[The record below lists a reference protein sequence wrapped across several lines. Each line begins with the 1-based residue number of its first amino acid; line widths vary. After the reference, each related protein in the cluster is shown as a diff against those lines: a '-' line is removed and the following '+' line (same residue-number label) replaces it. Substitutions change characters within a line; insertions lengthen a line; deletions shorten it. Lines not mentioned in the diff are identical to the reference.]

1 MVAGKAPRPVA
12 ADDDQEVPVGRAGV
26 RIVAATG
33 AVLLASGVGGS
44 GSAQGAGPV
53 DLLIRGG
60 QVYTGDLSAP
70 SVADVGV
77 KGDRIVF
84 VGDAG
89 KAGVTAAK
97 TIEAKGRMVAPGFID
112 AHTHATGELASQD
125 PKARL
130 LLRQLTQGVTTSVIG
145 VDGAGDPE
153 IADYMAKANAAGV
166 GNNFAAYVGFGA
178 IRERVL
184 QNDARAPTPA
194 ELEVMK
200 GLAKKGMCEG
210 ALGLSSGLFYPPQS
224 FAKTE
229 EVIAVAKEAGSRG
242 GLYDTHQRD
251 EGTTS
256 IGVAAS
262 TEEQIRIGRESGATL
277 HLGHFKVSSGAKPDG
292 QSMAALIKVVEA
304 ARAAGQKV
312 TSDQYPWSAS
322 NTGLSA
328 LAIARWAQDGGRAA
342 MLKRFDDPS
351 DLAKIKAQ
359 ALVFYKERGGAQNVL
374 INGSA
379 SQPEL
384 VGKRISEIAEA
395 WGVDEAEATIRILRK
410 GSASVATFAITE
422 PDIRLLMKQ
431 PWNMFSTDGSPS
443 GHPRGHASYPRL
455 YTKYVV
461 EEKVITP
468 VEFVHKSTGLVADTL
483 GIEGRGYL
491 KPGYFADIV
500 VIDLANYQPKAD
512 YVRPTLL
519 STGVE
524 VAVVNG
530 KVELEG
536 GVPSG
541 ILAGRGLPRKTPAGC
556 P

>member
-1 MVAGKAPRPVA
+1 MGRVGTRVVA
-12 ADDDQEVPVGRAGV
+12 AAGL
-26 RIVAATG
+26 
-33 AVLLASGVGGS
+33 VLLASTALGG
-44 GSAQGAGPV
+44 GAGRAQGAEQA

-60 QVYTGDLSAP
+60 QVYLGDLSAP
-70 SVADVGV
+70 TVADVAIR
-77 KGDRIVF
+77 GDKIVF
-84 VGDAG
+84 VGDAA
-89 KAGVTAAK
+89 KAGLKAAK
-97 TIEAKGRMVAPGFID
+97 VIDAGGKMVAPGFID
-112 AHTHATGELASQD
+112 AHTHATGELASND

-184 QNDARAPTPA
+184 KNDARAPTPA

-200 GLAKKGMCEG
+200 GLARKGMCEG

-229 EVIAVAKEAGSRG
+229 EVVEVAKEAGSRG

-256 IGVAAS
+256 IGVVAS
-262 TEEQIRIGRESGATL
+262 TQEQIRIGRESGATL

-292 QSMAALIKVVEA
+292 ASMAELLKIVEA

-342 MLKRFDDPS
+342 MLKRFDDPA

-374 INGSA
+374 INGA
-379 SQPEL
+379 PGQPEL
-384 VGKRISEIAEA
+384 VGKRVSEIAKA

-431 PWNMFSTDGSPS
+431 PWNMFSTDGGPT

-483 GIEGRGYL
+483 GLEGRGYL
-491 KPGYFADIV
+491 RPGYFADVV
-500 VIDLANYQPKAD
+500 VIDPKTFLPKAD
-512 YVRPTLL
+512 YVHPTLL

-524 VAVVNG
+524 AAVVNG
-530 KVELEG
+530 KVELEAG
-536 GVPSG
+536 APTGV
-541 ILAGRGLPRKTPAGC
+541 LAGRGLARKTPPGC
-556 P
+556 G

>member
-1 MVAGKAPRPVA
+1 M
-12 ADDDQEVPVGRAGV
+12 GRAGV
-26 RIVAATG
+26 RVVAAAGVALLASAATG
-33 AVLLASGVGGS
+33 AGPNG
-44 GSAQGAGPV
+44 AQAAEQV

-60 QVYTGDLSAP
+60 EVYVGDLSAP

-84 VGDAG
+84 VGDAA
-89 KAGVTAAK
+89 KAGLKAAK
-97 TIEAKGRMVAPGFID
+97 VIDAAGRMVAPGFID
-112 AHTHATGELASQD
+112 AHTHATGELASAD

-145 VDGAGDPE
+145 VDGAGEPE
-153 IADYMAKANAAGV
+153 IADYRAKADAAGV

-184 QNDARAPTPA
+184 KSDARAPTPA

-200 GLAKKGMCEG
+200 GLARKGMCEG

-224 FAKTE
+224 FATTE

-256 IGVAAS
+256 IGVVAS
-262 TEEQIRIGRESGATL
+262 TQEQIRIGRESGATL
-277 HLGHFKVSSGAKPDG
+277 HLGHFKVSSGARPDG
-292 QSMAALIKVVEA
+292 QSMAELVKIVEA
-304 ARAAGQKV
+304 ARAAGQNV

-342 MLKRFDDPS
+342 MLKRFDDPA

-359 ALVFYKERGGAQNVL
+359 ALAFYKERGGAQNVL
-374 INGSA
+374 INGA
-379 SQPEL
+379 PGQPEL
-384 VGKRISEIAEA
+384 VGKRVSEIAQA

-431 PWNMFSTDGSPS
+431 PWNMFSTDGSPT

-455 YTKYVV
+455 YTKYVA

-468 VEFVHKSTGLVADTL
+468 VEFVRKSTGLVADTL
-483 GIEGRGYL
+483 GLEGRGYL
-491 KPGYFADIV
+491 KPGYFADVV
-500 VIDLANYQPKAD
+500 VIDLKTYQPKAD
-512 YVRPTLL
+512 YVHPTLL
-519 STGVE
+519 STGVQA
-524 VAVVNG
+524 AVVNG
-530 KVELEG
+530 KVELENG
-536 GVPSG
+536 APTGV
-541 ILAGRGLPRKTPAGC
+541 LAGRGLARKTPPGC
-556 P
+556 G

>member
-1 MVAGKAPRPVA
+1 M
-12 ADDDQEVPVGRAGV
+12 GRAGRRV
-26 RIVAATG
+26 MAAAGVVLAASVVAGDRGAAQATG
-33 AVLLASGVGGS
+33 
-44 GSAQGAGPV
+44 QV
-53 DLLIRGG
+53 DLIIRGG
-60 QVYTGDLSAP
+60 QVYVGDLSTP
-70 SVADVGV
+70 SVADVAIT
-77 KGDRIVF
+77 GDRIVF
-84 VGDAG
+84 VGDAA
-89 KAGVTAAK
+89 KAGLKAAK
-97 TIEAKGRMVAPGFID
+97 VIDAKGRMVAPGFID
-112 AHTHATGELASQD
+112 AHTHATGELASND

-145 VDGAGDPE
+145 VDGAGEPE

-200 GLAKKGMCEG
+200 GLARKGMCEG
-210 ALGLSSGLFYPPQS
+210 AIGLSSGLFYPPQS

-229 EVIAVAKEAGSRG
+229 EVIEVAKEPGSRG

-256 IGVAAS
+256 IGVVAS
-262 TEEQIRIGRESGATL
+262 VREQIRIGRESGATL
-277 HLGHFKVSSGAKPDG
+277 HLAHFKVSSGAKPDG
-292 QSMAALIKVVEA
+292 QSMAELVKIVEE
-304 ARAAGQKV
+304 ARAAGQNV

-328 LAIARWAQDGGRAA
+328 LAIPRWAQDGGRPA
-342 MLKRFDDPS
+342 MLRRFDDPA
-351 DLAKIKAQ
+351 DLAKIKAE
-359 ALVFYKERGGAQNVL
+359 AMGFYRERGGAQNVL
-374 INGSA
+374 INNAPG
-379 SQPEL
+379 QPEL
-384 VGKRISEIAEA
+384 VGKRVSEIAKA
-395 WGVDEAEATIRILRK
+395 WGVDEAEATVRILRK
-410 GSASVATFAITE
+410 GSASVATFAIME

-431 PWNMFSTDGSPS
+431 PWNMFSTDGSPT

-468 VEFVHKSTGLVADTL
+468 VEFVHKSTGLVADTFGL
-483 GIEGRGYL
+483 EGRGYL
-491 KPGYFADIV
+491 KPGYFADVV
-500 VIDLANYQPKAD
+500 VIDPKTYQPKAD
-512 YVRPTLL
+512 YVHPTLL

-524 VAVVNG
+524 TAVVNG

-536 GVPSG
+536 GAPTGVLS
-541 ILAGRGLPRKTPAGC
+541 GRGLARKRPAGC
-556 P
+556 G

>member
-1 MVAGKAPRPVA
+1 MGRADKRGVA
-12 ADDDQEVPVGRAGV
+12 AAGV
-26 RIVAATG
+26 
-33 AVLLASGVGGS
+33 VLLASAVGGDP
-44 GSAQGAGPV
+44 GPARAAGQV

-60 QVYTGDLSAP
+60 RVYIGDLSEP
-70 SVADVGV
+70 SVADVAIT
-77 KGDRIVF
+77 GDKIVF

-89 KAGVTAAK
+89 KAGLKAAK
-97 TIEAKGRMVAPGFID
+97 VIDARGRMVAPGFID
-112 AHTHATGELASQD
+112 AHTHATGELASSD

-145 VDGAGDPE
+145 VDGAGEPE
-153 IADYMAKANAAGV
+153 IADYMAKATAAGV

-194 ELEVMK
+194 ELDVMK
-200 GLAKKGMCEG
+200 GLARKGMCEG

-229 EVIAVAKEAGSRG
+229 EVIEVAKEAGSRG

-256 IGVAAS
+256 IGVVAS
-262 TEEQIRIGRESGATL
+262 TKEQIRIGRESGATL

-292 QSMAALIKVVEA
+292 QSMAELVKIVED
-304 ARAAGQKV
+304 ARAAGQSV

-328 LAIARWAQDGGRAA
+328 LVIARWAQDGGRQA
-342 MLKRFDDPS
+342 MLKRFDDPA

-359 ALVFYKERGGAQNVL
+359 ALVFYRERGGAQNVL
-374 INGSA
+374 INGA
-379 SQPEL
+379 PGQPEL
-384 VGKRISEIAEA
+384 VGKRVSEIAKA

-431 PWNMFSTDGSPS
+431 PWNMFSTDGGPT

-455 YTKYVV
+455 YTKYVA

-483 GIEGRGYL
+483 RLEGRGYL
-491 KPGYFADIV
+491 KPGYFADVV
-500 VIDLANYQPKAD
+500 VIDLKNYQPKAD
-512 YVRPTLL
+512 YVHPTLL

-524 VAVVNG
+524 AAVVNG

-536 GVPSG
+536 GAPTGV
-541 ILAGRGLPRKTPAGC
+541 LAGRGLARKTPPGC
-556 P
+556 G

>member
-1 MVAGKAPRPVA
+1 MA
-12 ADDDQEVPVGRAGV
+12 RAGS
-26 RIVAATG
+26 RTMALAAIT
-33 AVLLASGVGGS
+33 LLASTTAGGQLRAE
-44 GSAQGAGPV
+44 GEKPI

-60 QVYTGDLSAP
+60 EVYVGDLSAP
-70 SVADVGV
+70 VVADVAIR
-77 KGDRIVF
+77 GDKIVF
-84 VGDAG
+84 VGDAD
-89 KAGVTAAK
+89 KAGLKAPRTLDARGK
-97 TIEAKGRMVAPGFID
+97 MVAPGFID
-112 AHTHATGELASQD
+112 AHTHAAGELASAS
-125 PKARL
+125 PKDRL
-130 LLRQLTQGVTTSVIG
+130 VLRQLTQGVTTSIIG

-153 IADYMAKANAAGV
+153 IADYMAKANAAGI
-166 GNNFAAYVGFGA
+166 GNNVASYVGFGA
-178 IRERVL
+178 IRQRVL

-194 ELEVMK
+194 ELAVMK
-200 GLAKKGMCEG
+200 GLARKGMCEG

-229 EVIAVAKEAGSRG
+229 EVIEVAKEAGSRG

-256 IGVAAS
+256 IGVVAS

-292 QSMAALIKVVEA
+292 QSMAELLKIVEA
-304 ARAAGQKV
+304 AQAAGQKV

-342 MLKRFDDPS
+342 MLKRFDDPA

-374 INGSA
+374 INGA
-379 SQPEL
+379 PGQPEL
-384 VGKRISEIAEA
+384 VGKRVSEIAKA
-395 WGVDEAEATIRILRK
+395 WGVDDAEATIRILRK

-431 PWNMFSTDGSPS
+431 PWNMFSTDGGPT

-483 GIEGRGYL
+483 GLTGRGYL
-491 KPGYFADIV
+491 KPGYFADVV
-500 VIDLANYQPKAD
+500 VIDLKTYRPKAD
-512 YVRPTLL
+512 YVHPTLM
-519 STGVE
+519 STGVQA
-524 VAVVNG
+524 AVVNG

-536 GVPSG
+536 GVPTG
-541 ILAGRGLPRKTPAGC
+541 VLAGRGLARPTPAGC
-556 P
+556 A